1 MKFKKLLAVLLSF
14 SMIMSV
20 SVVAWAD
27 DTAEPVT
34 DESVTQE
41 SITESDSSEEIV
53 SEEAAEETSEENGIV
68 ATLSLCSVV
77 YVWPISGHTFI
88 YVQNNSDEPIQV
100 GHYEVP
106 VGQGVSVGSFS
117 FSVHD
122 GWGLYYNI
130 EGYKENIRGRIG
142 DVWSISEELD
152 VNELETLNDSL
163 RSYPNYWGFGANCA
177 TFAFSI
183 WNSVTGDHF
192 VSLLI
197 PAISEFMVMVGGGK
211 KGVLPLYLPE
221 RNQIMRQKGTGEDAY
236 LVVASDGTIS

>member
-1 MKFKKLLAVLLSF
+1 MKFKKLLAILLVF

-20 SVVAWAD
+20 SAVAWAD
-27 DTAEPVT
+27 D
-34 DESVTQE
+34 
-41 SITESDSSEEIV
+41 SSEEPVDVENIAQEIT
-53 SEEAAEETSEENGIV
+53 EENDPSDELVFDKTEEVSEENGVV

-77 YVWPISGHTFI
+77 YLWPISGHTFI
-88 YVQNNSDEPIQV
+88 YVQNNSDKPIQV

-221 RNQIMRQKGTGEDAY
+221 RNQIMRQKGTGDDAY